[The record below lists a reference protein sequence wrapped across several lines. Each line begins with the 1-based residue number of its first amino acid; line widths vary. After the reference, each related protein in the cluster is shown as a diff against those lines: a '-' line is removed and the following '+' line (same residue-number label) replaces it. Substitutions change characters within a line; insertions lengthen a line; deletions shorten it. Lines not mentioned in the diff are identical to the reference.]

1 MSTATTHISR
11 KLVNKP
17 SAPPGAPAGAMTR
30 PLTVVIVEDDRNVR
44 ESFMRLLQ
52 RTPDFRCLA
61 SFEDAESA
69 VAGLI
74 AHKPDVALM
83 DINLPG
89 ISGVECVRKL
99 KPLEPAIQYVMLTV
113 YENHDHV
120 FSALE
125 AGATGYLLK
134 RTPPAELLDALRDV
148 YRGGAPMS
156 SQIARKVVESFTQ
169 RNAAGAAQAA
179 PAPNDELNQL
189 SNREREILEQ
199 LAKGYLAKEIA
210 ENLGIGFDTVRTYS
224 RRIYEKLH
232 VHSRAQAVAKLYRS

>member
-1 MSTATTHISR
+1 MKTPIAASPPPAIS
-11 KLVNKP
+11 
-17 SAPPGAPAGAMTR
+17 AGAAR
-30 PLTVVIVEDDRNVR
+30 PLTVAVVEDNLHVR
-44 ESFMRLLQ
+44 ESFLRLLE
-52 RTPDFRCLA
+52 RASDFLCVA
-61 SFEDAESA
+61 AFPDAESA
-69 VAGLI
+69 LKGLI
-74 AHKPDVALM
+74 QAKPKVVLM

-99 KPLEPAIQYVMLTV
+99 KPLDPAIQYVMLTV

-134 RTPPAELLDALRDV
+134 RTPPSELLEALRDV
-148 YRGGAPMS
+148 SRGGAPMS
-156 SQIARKVVESFTQ
+156 AQIARKVVESFTA
-169 RNAAGAAQAA
+169 RPPA
-179 PAPNDELNQL
+179 APNDELSQL

-210 ENLGIGFDTVRTYS
+210 ENLGISFDTVRTYS

-232 VHSRAQAVAKLYRS
+232 VHSRAQAVAKLLRPG